1 MSVID
6 APDSSVTD
14 RANSSL
20 LIPRPG
26 TEWKVMI
33 SAPGESVLAQNGTVD
48 V

>member
-14 RANSSL
+14 RANASL

-33 SAPGESVLAQNGTVD
+33 RPGESVPAKIGTVE